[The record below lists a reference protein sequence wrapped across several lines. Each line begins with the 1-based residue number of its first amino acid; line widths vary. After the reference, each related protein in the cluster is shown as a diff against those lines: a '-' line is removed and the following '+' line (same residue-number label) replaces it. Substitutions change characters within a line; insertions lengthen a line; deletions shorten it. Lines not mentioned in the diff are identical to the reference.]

1 MIRFTRGDT
10 FSAAGTLAPMVN
22 GQAVASLVGW
32 SADASV
38 MHEGDVVATAT
49 DILHPENSAVL
60 IRFDSTEAWPLGM
73 LTLKL
78 RVVAQDGT
86 RRSARPVP
94 FICAP

>member
-10 FSAAGTLAPMVN
+10 FSVAGTLAPMVN
-22 GQAVASLVGW
+22 GQPVANLAGW

-38 MHEGDVVATAT
+38 MHEGEVVATAS
-49 DILHPENSAVL
+49 DILQSGNSAVV
-60 IRFDSTEAWPLGM
+60 IRFDSTDAWPLGM

-78 RVVAQDGT
+78 RVVAPDGT
-86 RRSARPVP
+86 RRSARQVP

>member
-10 FSAAGTLAPMVN
+10 FSVAGTLAPMVN
-22 GQAVASLVGW
+22 GQPVANLAGW

-38 MHEGDVVATAT
+38 MHEGEVVATAS
-49 DILHPENSAVL
+49 DILQSGNSAVV
-60 IRFDSTEAWPLGM
+60 IRFDSTESWPLGM
-73 LTLKL
+73 LTLKI
-78 RVVAQDGT
+78 RVVSPDGV